1 MKMIPRVALS
11 VILTM
16 TLVLAAQAAEPEP
29 TTDFYVPPGTNMSA
43 VTADYFTTLVF
54 REPPAIV
61 DPKLR
66 AVTSLTSL
74 VFPVLTGLAICHSLA
89 NFPPGGVNPP
99 HSHPR
104 GTEVTLASLLHSSL
118 HTGLF
123 SREGTE
129 DGGTMLT
136 FSLCPLQ
143 TFFVTEG
150 VITVGLVDT
159 NNKLYL
165 KELKKGD
172 LFVFPKGLVHF
183 QINLSKKN
191 AIAFVSFS
199 SSSPGT
205 QSLPLT
211 LFGSGIPDIVHTTAF
226 KVDNQVVD
234 KLQAAMGK

>member
-104 GTEVTLASLLHSSL
+104 GTE
-118 HTGLF
+118 
-123 SREGTE
+123 
-129 DGGTMLT
+129 
-136 FSLCPLQ
+136 